1 MTELPFPIQEIQT
14 KLTGGHPTGGF
25 PDKPVLVFWEM
36 TRACLLSCVHCR
48 ASAIREPLPGELNT
62 KEGYRL
68 IDRVREFGNPAPTMI
83 FTGGDPLLRGD
94 LFELLSYAT
103 SLGVRFA
110 VSPAVTE
117 LLTYDILR
125 RIKEAGAAAISVSL
139 DGASA
144 STHDYI
150 RRREGTYERTLQ
162 AIKDAVDLG
171 LNIRVNTAIMK
182 RNYNEL
188 PLIFDQIKGLGI
200 KVWELFFLVKVGR
213 GSQIEDL
220 TPEQCEDVC
229 NFLYDVSFRGMT
241 VRCVE
246 APFIRRVAHERSKS
260 TFKET
265 DGYLKLKAGLL
276 RSHGADQP
284 LATRSTLNPRG
295 TLDGD
300 GIIFVGYDGGITP
313 GGLVPAIL
321 GNVKRDKLT
330 SIYRESDLLTE
341 VRKRNLHGFCGVC
354 GFKEMCGGSRAR
366 AFSQYGDPLGSD
378 PSCVYGMGRSSTP
391 QRT

>member
-1 MTELPFPIQEIQT
+1 M
-14 KLTGGHPTGGF
+14 GGF
-25 PDKPVLVFWEM
+25 PDKPVLVFWET

-48 ASAIREPLPGELNT
+48 ASAIREPLPGELST
-62 KEGYRL
+62 EEGRRL
-68 IDRVREFGNPAPTMI
+68 IDKVSEFGSPAPTMI

-94 LFELLSYAT
+94 LFELLSYAR
-103 SLGVRFA
+103 SVGVRFA

-117 LLTYDILR
+117 LLTYDTLR
-125 RIKEAGAAAISVSL
+125 RIKEAGASAISVSL
-139 DGASA
+139 DGACA
-144 STHDYI
+144 STHDYT
-150 RRREGTYERTLQ
+150 RRKEGTYDRTLR
-162 AIKDAVDLG
+162 AIRDAVDIG
-171 LNIRVNTAIMK
+171 LNIQVNTAIMK
-182 RNYNEL
+182 RNYDEL

-246 APFIRRVAHERSKS
+246 APFIRRVAHERSKP
-260 TFKET
+260 TFEEK

-276 RSHGADQP
+276 HPNGQP
-284 LATRSTLNPRG
+284 LATRSTLSPRG

-300 GIIFVGYDGGITP
+300 GIIFVGYDGDISP

-330 SIYRESDLLTE
+330 SIYRENNLLRE
-341 VRKRNLHGFCGVC
+341 VRMRNLHGFCGVC

-366 AFSQYGDPLGSD
+366 AFSRDGDPLGSD
-378 PSCVYGMGRSSTP
+378 PSCVYGVVPGSTSRGP
-391 QRT
+391 